1 MHLLTDASRHFSV
14 SQNSHSNF
22 NASAGGAK
30 PNEPAMDIL
39 IGMGYPRDDENRY
52 LNFITSVEDLGSN
65 MDSLTLDNMM
75 KSMKNTDDAH
85 PSTTSGEGSL
95 REPLA
100 LPGVPQGVV
109 IEEITSLD
117 VPSESS
123 KPSTAPKT
131 SLDTN
136 SSMPSEECALEKE
149 NDLGTSPR
157 TTNATEDRKQ
167 GAEGQESDS
176 RTSESVGESDLRSED
191 TNRRS
196 DEISVDSCEHVEEE
210 KDDKTWIIYS

>member
-22 NASAGGAK
+22 DASAGGAK
-30 PNEPAMDIL
+30 PNEPTIL

-75 KSMKNTDDAH
+75 KSTKNADDAH

-100 LPGVPQGVV
+100 LPGVSQGVV
-109 IEEITSLD
+109 IEEVTSLD
-117 VPSESS
+117 ELPSESS

-136 SSMPSEECALEKE
+136 SSMPSEECVLEKAE

-167 GAEGQESDS
+167 GAEGQESNS
-176 RTSESVGESDLRSED
+176 HTSDSVGESDLHSED
-191 TNRRS
+191 ANKRS
-196 DEISVDSCEHVEEE
+196 DEISVDSRKHVEEE
-210 KDDKTWIIYS
+210 KDDKT